1 MANKIC
7 DNIDMKIGD
16 DDEKAKRERF
26 FVGKERSVEV
36 DGVRVQ
42 IKLDKDQFENI
53 FTKKFFRETDYVSI
67 DEATDWIG
75 KYLLGEITKD
85 MLDEQRKK
93 EVDALD
99 MMQNQSIIYHP
110 ESIL

>member
-1 MANKIC
+1 
-7 DNIDMKIGD
+7 
-16 DDEKAKRERF
+16 
-26 FVGKERSVEV
+26 
-36 DGVRVQ
+36 
-42 IKLDKDQFENI
+42 
-53 FTKKFFRETDYVSI
+53 
-67 DEATDWIG
+67 
-75 KYLLGEITKD
+75 